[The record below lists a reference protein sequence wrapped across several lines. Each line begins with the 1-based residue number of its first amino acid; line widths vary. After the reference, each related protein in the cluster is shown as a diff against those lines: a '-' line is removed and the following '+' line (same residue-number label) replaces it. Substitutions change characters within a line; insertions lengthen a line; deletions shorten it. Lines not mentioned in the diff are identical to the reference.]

1 MAGRTVSGSKVLAEV
16 LQRHAEND
24 TLPLLN
30 MATLPSKLSHAQK
43 KNPPPT
49 LAKYLVLKEFH

>member
-43 KNPPPT
+43 QIHHLHWLNI
-49 LAKYLVLKEFH
+49 